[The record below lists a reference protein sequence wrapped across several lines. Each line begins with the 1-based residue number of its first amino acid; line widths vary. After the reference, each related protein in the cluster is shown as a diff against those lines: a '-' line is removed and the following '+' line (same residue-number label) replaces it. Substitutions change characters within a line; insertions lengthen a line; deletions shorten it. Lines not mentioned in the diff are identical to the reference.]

1 MDTSAASA
9 IRAYVDR
16 VLRLKEDIKALNAD
30 VSDIYKEAAG
40 NGFDKKA
47 LQATVNRAALPRDDL
62 HEQDA
67 LVDLY
72 WSAYTGTSVA
82 TRARAPE
89 ASATPHDSD
98 GVVVEPAALYAIT
111 DTSAAIPGGAESRPS
126 EPSSDAA
133 PPADAVAYPA
143 NPSTLSPI
151 PVQSHKLPPIEV
163 APLPDFLIRDKANR
177 APWMDR
183 EAAE

>member
-62 HEQDA
+62 QEQDA

-82 TRARAPE
+82 TRARAPTL
-89 ASATPHDSD
+89 ARLLLRVHVHPRRPPPLTTPTAWSLN
-98 GVVVEPAALYAIT
+98 PPRCTRSPTRL
-111 DTSAAIPGGAESRPS
+111 PQFQGAPR
-126 EPSSDAA
+126 AA
-133 PPADAVAYPA
+133 PA
-143 NPSTLSPI
+143 NQARMQRRRQTQWHIRPIRARSP
-151 PVQSHKLPPIEV
+151 PFQSSRTSCPRSRLRRFPTS
-163 APLPDFLIRDKANR
+163 
-177 APWMDR
+177 
-183 EAAE
+183 